1 MIATALQIQE
11 ATAEAVTDIETMTMA
26 RDIFQNH
33 ETMTR
38 EELAKALW
46 EYSAHLSAL
55 TASLVTNVCLTETQ
69 LNDMI
74 SDIKEF
80 DALGKE
86 FN

>member
-11 ATAEAVTDIETMTMA
+11 ATAEAVTDISTMEMA

-33 ETMTR
+33 NIMSDEQ
-38 EELAKALW
+38 LSQALFQ
-46 EYSAHLSAL
+46 YSAHLSAL
-55 TASLVTNVCLTETQ
+55 TATLVTNVCLTESQ
-69 LNDMI
+69 LDAMI